1 MDNSGKEKIAKRYL
15 TDKVNLFQITMKNYR
30 PVDLKAVAVNAMKK
44 YGFEPSFPDSVIRE
58 ISAIQDNKT
67 LGNHKGAKDLRGI
80 LWSSIDNYDSMDL
93 DQLEYC
99 EAAKNGEFFVK
110 IAIADVDAYVTKK
123 SDTDRHA
130 AHNGTSVYTGVE
142 TFPMLPEKLS
152 KDITSLLPGRDRLA
166 TVIEFTVLIDG
177 TFNPGQIYR
186 AIVTNKAKL
195 IYEEIGDWL
204 EGRSPIPLAVSDV
217 EGLKDQLLLQTEAM
231 KRLKKNRREQGALEL
246 NTIEAEAVVED
257 GLVRDLVIQR
267 QNMARCLIEEFMVAA
282 NGTMVSYLGAAG
294 IPMIQRVVRVPKYWE
309 EIVHMAAMYHEKL
322 PAEPDAKALA
332 KFLIR
337 QKAADPERFP
347 DLSLTVIKLLGPGE
361 YMMLA
366 PGNAPYGH
374 FSLAITDYTHA
385 TAPNRRYVDLIN
397 QRLLKSVLDSLPG
410 PYTPEELEALAEW
423 LSSREKGAKKVER
436 FMRKAAAAVLL
447 QQRIGE
453 SFDALVTG
461 ASEKGT
467 YVRLITPPAEG
478 RVLRGE
484 HGLRVGQKV
493 RVRLL
498 KTDPYNGFIDFECTS
513 RDQGF
518 YPQSKK

>member
-1 MDNSGKEKIAKRYL
+1 
-15 TDKVNLFQITMKNYR
+15 MKNYR
-30 PVDLKAVAVNAMKK
+30 PVDLHAIAGNAMRK
-44 YGFEPSFPDSVIRE
+44 YGFEPQFPASVVQE
-58 ISAIQDNKT
+58 VNAINMRSLPKSQKDT
-67 LGNHKGAKDLRGI
+67 KDLRML

-99 EAAKNGEFFVK
+99 EAAQNGEIQVK
-110 IAIADVDAYVTKK
+110 IAIADVDAYVTKQSK
-123 SDTDRHA
+123 TDQHA

-142 TFPMLPEKLS
+142 TFPMLPDKLS
-152 KDITSLLPGRDRLA
+152 KGITSLLPGEDRMV
-166 TVIEFTVLIDG
+166 TVIEYTVLADG
-177 TFNPGQIYR
+177 NFRPGDIYR

-204 EGRSPIPLAVSDV
+204 EEKFPIPQIVSAVP
-217 EGLKDQLLLQTEAM
+217 GLKEQILLQTDTM

-246 NTIEAEAVVED
+246 NTIEAQAVVDED

-267 QNMARCLIEEFMVAA
+267 QNMARCLIEELMVAA
-282 NGTMVSYLGAAG
+282 NGTMVSYLDNAG
-294 IPMIQRVVRVPKYWE
+294 IPMIQRVVRIPKYWE
-309 EIVHMAAMYHEKL
+309 EIVNTAASYGETL

-347 DLSLTVIKLLGPGE
+347 DLSLTIIKLLGPGE
-361 YMMLA
+361 YMMLE
-366 PGNAPYGH
+366 PGNEPYGH
-374 FSLAITDYTHA
+374 FSLAVTDYTHA

-397 QRLLKSVLDSLPG
+397 QRLLKSVLDRVPS
-410 PYTPEELEALAEW
+410 PYTREELVDLSAW
-423 LSSREKGAKKVER
+423 LTSREKGSKKVER

-447 QQRIGE
+447 TGRIGE

-484 HGLRVGQKV
+484 RGLTVGQKV

-498 KTDPYNGFIDFECTS
+498 KTDPYNGFIDFECIG
-513 RDQGF
+513 RA
-518 YPQSKK
+518 KR

>member
-1 MDNSGKEKIAKRYL
+1 
-15 TDKVNLFQITMKNYR
+15 MKNYR
-30 PVDLKAVAVNAMKK
+30 PVDLKAIAGNAMRK
-44 YGFEPSFPDSVIRE
+44 YGFEPQFPASVVQEVNALSRGT
-58 ISAIQDNKT
+58 SPKSRSDV
-67 LGNHKGAKDLRGI
+67 KDLRML

-99 EAAKNGEFFVK
+99 QAAQNGEIQVK
-110 IAIADVDAYVTKK
+110 IAIADVDAYVTKQSK
-123 SDTDRHA
+123 TDLHA
-130 AHNGTSVYTGVE
+130 AHNGTSVYTGIE
-142 TFPMLPEKLS
+142 TFPMLPDKLS
-152 KDITSLLPGRDRLA
+152 KGITSLLPGEDRMV
-166 TVIEFTVLIDG
+166 TVIEYTVLADG
-177 TFNPGQIYR
+177 NFRPGDIYR

-204 EGRSPIPLAVSDV
+204 EEKSPIPQIVSAVP
-217 EGLKDQLLLQTEAM
+217 GLKEQILLQTDAM

-246 NTIEAEAVVED
+246 NTIEAQAVVEED

-282 NGTMVSYLGAAG
+282 NGTMVSYLGTAG
-294 IPMIQRVVRVPKYWE
+294 IPMIQRVVRIPKNWE
-309 EIVHMAAMYHEKL
+309 EIVMVAAAYHEKL
-322 PAEPDAKALA
+322 PPEPDAKALA

-366 PGNAPYGH
+366 PGNEPYGH
-374 FSLAITDYTHA
+374 FSLAVTDYTHA

-397 QRLLKSVLDSLPG
+397 QRLIKSVLDQVPS
-410 PYTPEELEALAEW
+410 PYTPEELINLSSW
-423 LSSREKGAKKVER
+423 LSSREKGSKKVER

-447 QQRIGE
+447 QGRIGE
-453 SFDALVTG
+453 HFDALVTG

-478 RVLRGE
+478 RIMRGE
-484 HGLRVGQKV
+484 RGLRVGQKV

-498 KTDPYNGFIDFECTS
+498 KTDPYKGFIDFECIS
-513 RDQGF
+513 REEN
-518 YPQSKK
+518 

>member
-1 MDNSGKEKIAKRYL
+1 
-15 TDKVNLFQITMKNYR
+15 MKNYR
-30 PVDLKAVAVNAMKK
+30 PVDLKAIAGNAMRK
-44 YGFEPSFPDSVIRE
+44 YGFEPQFPASVVQEVNDMTSRTIPKSRN
-58 ISAIQDNKT
+58 DT
-67 LGNHKGAKDLRGI
+67 KDLRML

-99 EAAKNGEFFVK
+99 QTAQNGEIQVK
-110 IAIADVDAYVTKK
+110 IAIADVDAYVTKQSK
-123 SDTDRHA
+123 TDQHA
-130 AHNGTSVYTGVE
+130 AHNGTSVYTGIE
-142 TFPMLPEKLS
+142 TFPMLPDKLS
-152 KDITSLLPGRDRLA
+152 KGITSLLPGEDRMV
-166 TVIEFTVLIDG
+166 TVIEYTVLADG
-177 TFNPGQIYR
+177 NFRPGDIYR
-186 AIVTNKAKL
+186 AIVSNKAKL

-204 EGRSPIPLAVSDV
+204 EEKIPIPQIVSAVP
-217 EGLKDQLLLQTEAM
+217 GLKEQLLLQSDAM

-246 NTIEAEAVVED
+246 NTIEAEAVVDE
-257 GLVRDLVIQR
+257 GLVRDLVIQK

-282 NGTMVSYLGAAG
+282 NGTMVSYLGNAG

-309 EIVHMAAMYHEKL
+309 EIVMVAATYHERL

-366 PGNAPYGH
+366 PGNEPYGH
-374 FSLAITDYTHA
+374 FSLAVTDYTHA

-397 QRLLKSVLDSLPG
+397 QRLLKSVLDHVPS
-410 PYTPEELEALAEW
+410 PYTLEELVDLSAW
-423 LSSREKGAKKVER
+423 LTSREKGSKKVER

-447 QQRIGE
+447 QTRIGE

-461 ASEKGT
+461 ASEKGS

-478 RVLRGE
+478 RVMRGE
-484 HGLRVGQKV
+484 RGLRVGQKI

-498 KTDPYNGFIDFECTS
+498 KTDPYNGFIDFECIGRVAS
-513 RDQGF
+513 
-518 YPQSKK
+518 

>member
-1 MDNSGKEKIAKRYL
+1 
-15 TDKVNLFQITMKNYR
+15 MKNYR
-30 PVDLKAVAVNAMKK
+30 PVDLKAIAGNAMRK
-44 YGFEPSFPDSVIRE
+44 YGFEPQFPASVVQE
-58 ISAIQDNKT
+58 VNDISSRTIPKSRSDT
-67 LGNHKGAKDLRGI
+67 KDLRML

-99 EAAKNGEFFVK
+99 KTAQNGEIQVK
-110 IAIADVDAYVTKK
+110 IAIADVDAYVTKQSK
-123 SDTDRHA
+123 TDQHA
-130 AHNGTSVYTGVE
+130 AHNGTSVYTGIE
-142 TFPMLPEKLS
+142 TFPMLPDKLS
-152 KDITSLLPGRDRLA
+152 KGITSLLPGEDRMV
-166 TVIEFTVLIDG
+166 TVIEYTVLADG
-177 TFNPGQIYR
+177 NFRPGDIYR
-186 AIVTNKAKL
+186 AIVSNKAKL

-204 EGRSPIPLAVSDV
+204 EAKIPVPQIVSAVP
-217 EGLKDQLLLQTEAM
+217 GLKEQILLQADAM

-246 NTIEAEAVVED
+246 NTIEAEAVVDE
-257 GLVRDLVIQR
+257 GLVRDLVIQK

-282 NGTMVSYLGAAG
+282 NGTMVSYLGNAG

-309 EIVHMAAMYHEKL
+309 EIVMVAATYHERL

-366 PGNAPYGH
+366 PGNEPYGH
-374 FSLAITDYTHA
+374 FSLAVTDYTHA

-397 QRLLKSVLDSLPG
+397 QRLLKSVLDHVPS
-410 PYTPEELEALAEW
+410 PYTLEELVDLSAW
-423 LSSREKGAKKVER
+423 LTSREKGSKKVER

-447 QQRIGE
+447 QTRIGE

-461 ASEKGT
+461 ASEKGS

-478 RVLRGE
+478 RVMRGE
-484 HGLRVGQKV
+484 HGLRVGQKI

-498 KTDPYNGFIDFECTS
+498 KTDPYNGFIDFECIGREAS
-513 RDQGF
+513 
-518 YPQSKK
+518 